1 MTSEIVKDQHLLV
14 EATFEKLLGA
24 NLYLIIGQQILFLH
38 PKYNTYVLTNISPET
53 NYTANDYLQLPEGA
67 PYQLLDSKLIF
78 MAAPVFI
85 HQQISGNIYSEIRT
99 HVVSNKLGN
108 IVFAPMDVHFDDK
121 NVVQPDLIFVS
132 IKRSNIIQKWI
143 YGAPDFLVEILSKS
157 TKEMDQTKKK
167 KLYGQHD
174 VLEYWIV
181 NPEKQVIEVFHN
193 QNKELQLVQTA
204 TKTDEIKSIAIDG
217 FVLKVETVF

>member
-1 MTSEIVKDQHLLV
+1 
-14 EATFEKLLGA
+14 
-24 NLYLIIGQQILFLH
+24 
-38 PKYNTYVLTNISPET
+38 
-53 NYTANDYLQLPEGA
+53 
-67 PYQLLDSKLIF
+67 
-78 MAAPVFI
+78 
-85 HQQISGNIYSEIRT
+85 
-99 HVVSNKLGN
+99 
-108 IVFAPMDVHFDDK
+108 MDVHFDDK

-132 IKRSNIIQKWI
+132 IKRSSIIQKWI

-157 TKEMDQTKKK
+157 TKEIDQTKKK

-181 NPEKQVIEVFHN
+181 NPEEQVIEVFHN

-204 TKTDEIKSIAIDG
+204 SKTDEIKSIAIDG